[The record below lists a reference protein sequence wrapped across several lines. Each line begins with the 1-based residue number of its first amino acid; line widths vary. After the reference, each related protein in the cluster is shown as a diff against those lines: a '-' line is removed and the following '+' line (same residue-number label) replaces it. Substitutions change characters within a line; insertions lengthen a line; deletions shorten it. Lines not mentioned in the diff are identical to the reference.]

1 MSTPTRLRVE
11 HVAEALGTDV
21 RAPRLSW
28 WLPAGSARQSAYRIR
43 TRGRESGWNSGWD
56 SGWDSGW
63 VASDQSVLVPYAGPA
78 PAPGQRVEWQVKVR
92 TDAGESDWSPTS
104 SWEPVLGAAGWT
116 AEWIEPAEDPVPP
129 AGRRPAYLLRHA
141 FTLDT
146 APAVARMYATAHGV
160 YELYVNG
167 TRVGDKE
174 LAPGYTAY
182 RSRLMVQTHDV
193 TDLLRAGANVIGA
206 VLSDGWFRG
215 QITSRLTPDAY
226 GTRTAL
232 LAQLRAVAEDGTATV
247 VGTGP
252 GWQSARAETTV
263 ADLMAGQHTDFR
275 RAIPGWS
282 EPGSSGGTWDNAV
295 VARGGL
301 YERTDRLTTSPA
313 PPVRGV
319 QTLAPVAI
327 TTPKPGVQV
336 VDFGQNIS
344 GRVRLA
350 DLGPRGTE
358 LTLTHGE
365 ALGPD
370 GDVTLDH
377 LFAEDEKSG
386 RRGPE
391 QRDRVVS
398 SGRAGEVF
406 EPRHTTHG
414 FRYVRVEGRPGTLAP
429 GDIEAVAVHTDLV
442 RTGWFRCSDER
453 VNRLHEAAVWSFRG
467 NACDIPTDCPQRERD
482 GWTGDWQIFAPTA
495 AFLYDVAGFSTKWL
509 RDLAV
514 DQLPDGRI
522 PNVVPDAGHLR
533 RDEDLYNYIQGSS
546 GWGDAAV
553 IVPWETYL
561 AYADTRVL
569 AEQYDSMVR
578 WLDFAA
584 DRARTGRFAARAEAR
599 PEPAAHEE
607 FLWDSGFHYGEWCE
621 PRGADDTPFYAQD
634 PGPVATAYLCH
645 SSRLMAKTARIL
657 GKADDAD
664 RYSRYADQVLAAW
677 RAEFIGPDG
686 GLTVDTQANH
696 VRALAFGLVPD
707 DLRVRTA
714 ARLVALIRA
723 AGTHLG
729 TGFLGTP
736 YLLPVLADTGHLDL

>member
-1 MSTPTRLRVE
+1 MTAPTRLRVE

-43 TRGRESGWNSGWD
+43 TGDRDAGSDSGSD

-78 PAPGQRVEWQVKVR
+78 PAPGQRVEWRVKVR
-92 TDAGESDWSPTS
+92 TDAGESDWSPAS
-104 SWEPVLGAAGWT
+104 FWEPVPDAADWT
-116 AEWIEPAEDPVPP
+116 AEWIEPAEDPVPE
-129 AGRRPAYLLRHA
+129 AGWRPAYLLRHE
-141 FTLDT
+141 FTLDA
-146 APAVARMYATAHGV
+146 APASARVYATAHGI

-167 TRVGDKE
+167 TRVGDHE

-193 TDLLRAGANVIGA
+193 TQLLRPGANVIGA

-215 QITSRLTPDAY
+215 QVTSRLTPDAY

-247 VGTGP
+247 VGTGQ
-252 GWQSARAETTV
+252 GWWSTRAETTA

-282 EPGSSGGTWDNAV
+282 EPGANGGAWDKAV
-295 VARGGL
+295 VAHGGL
-301 YERTDRLTTSPA
+301 YARTDRLTTSPA
-313 PPVRGV
+313 PPVRRV
-319 QTLAPVAI
+319 QTLAPVAV

-344 GRVRLA
+344 GWVGLT

-370 GDVTLDH
+370 GDVTLEH

-414 FRYVRVEGRPGTLAP
+414 FRYVRVEGHPGPLAP
-429 GDIEAVAVHTDLV
+429 DAVEAVAVHTDLV

-453 VNRLHEAAVWSFRG
+453 VNRLHEA
-467 NACDIPTDCPQRERD
+467 
-482 GWTGDWQIFAPTA
+482 
-495 AFLYDVAGFSTKWL
+495 
-509 RDLAV
+509 
-514 DQLPDGRI
+514 
-522 PNVVPDAGHLR
+522 
-533 RDEDLYNYIQGSS
+533 
-546 GWGDAAV
+546 
-553 IVPWETYL
+553 
-561 AYADTRVL
+561 
-569 AEQYDSMVR
+569 
-578 WLDFAA
+578 
-584 DRARTGRFAARAEAR
+584 
-599 PEPAAHEE
+599 
-607 FLWDSGFHYGEWCE
+607 
-621 PRGADDTPFYAQD
+621 
-634 PGPVATAYLCH
+634 
-645 SSRLMAKTARIL
+645 
-657 GKADDAD
+657 
-664 RYSRYADQVLAAW
+664 
-677 RAEFIGPDG
+677 
-686 GLTVDTQANH
+686 
-696 VRALAFGLVPD
+696 
-707 DLRVRTA
+707 
-714 ARLVALIRA
+714 
-723 AGTHLG
+723 
-729 TGFLGTP
+729 
-736 YLLPVLADTGHLDL
+736 